1 MRRTHDATELR
12 NEVLFILLEE
22 FWKDFIVEVT
32 NLKQWL
38 KGEPCSLTRVQ
49 QAEDVTVMKD
59 SRRVENAYH
68 VEAESLRS
76 FSTHQSALSTYA
88 CPDFLSH
95 GCHHATT
102 LLTEALTPT
111 QGELLLEL

>member
-49 QAEDVTVMKD
+49 QVRM
-59 SRRVENAYH
+59 SR
-68 VEAESLRS
+68 
-76 FSTHQSALSTYA
+76 ALYA
-88 CPDFLSH
+88 DAVPY
-95 GCHHATT
+95 G
-102 LLTEALTPT
+102 
-111 QGELLLEL
+111 